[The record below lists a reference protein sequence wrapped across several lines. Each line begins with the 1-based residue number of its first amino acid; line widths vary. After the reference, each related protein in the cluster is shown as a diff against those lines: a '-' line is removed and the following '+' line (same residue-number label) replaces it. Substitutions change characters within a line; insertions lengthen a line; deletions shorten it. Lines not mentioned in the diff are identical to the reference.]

1 MNKADDLLSN
11 VLSEHGSLEMA
22 LLIGSY
28 GTERMR
34 PDSDVDLAVS
44 IGRQMS
50 PEERI
55 QLTQKLAEATHRP
68 VDLID
73 LETAHGLMLK
83 QSLRLG
89 KPLIPS
95 RPATFERL
103 LKRMIYEQED
113 LNPQIQ
119 HAKKSRVEFF
129 THGY

>member
-1 MNKADDLLSN
+1 MKQAEILLSKL
-11 VLSEHGSLEMA
+11 LSEHGSLEMV

-44 IGRQMS
+44 IGRPMS

-55 QLTQKLAEATHRP
+55 HLTQKLAEATHRP
-68 VDLID
+68 IDLID
-73 LETAHGLMLK
+73 LETAHGLILK
-83 QSLRLG
+83 QALRMG
-89 KPLIPS
+89 KPLTLS

-119 HAKKSRVEFF
+119 HAKKSRVESF